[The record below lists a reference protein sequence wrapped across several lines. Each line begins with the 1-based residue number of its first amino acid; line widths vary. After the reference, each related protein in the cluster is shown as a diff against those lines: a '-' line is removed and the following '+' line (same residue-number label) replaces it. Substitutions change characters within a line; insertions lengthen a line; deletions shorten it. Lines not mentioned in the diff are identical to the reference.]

1 LPTGPDHAH
10 KNDASAG
17 GVAKFWGHPLRRSGD
32 APNNWAPAWGARRY
46 VLARA
51 HRRLRREEIGLAVNS
66 MQGRSQNQLHI
77 HIDCIRLDLRR
88 YLARHSAGLS
98 RRWSALRVA
107 FDGHHYRARRLDSR
121 DLHGVDPFRVLAG
134 DILAARADMGN
145 WTLVAIGAKPRGFV
159 LLAGHVDPATHDVAS
174 GDELLDH
181 SCALASRA
189 Q

>member
-1 LPTGPDHAH
+1 
-10 KNDASAG
+10 
-17 GVAKFWGHPLRRSGD
+17 
-32 APNNWAPAWGARRY
+32 
-46 VLARA
+46 
-51 HRRLRREEIGLAVNS
+51 LRREEIGLAVNS

-145 WTLVAIGAKPRGFV
+145 WTLVAIGAKPRCFWPAMSIRRRMMSRRATSCSTTAARS
-159 LLAGHVDPATHDVAS
+159 LLEPSRSLPTPVRLPTSPTSGMPAAMAAIRWARRPGDRGNRRS
-174 GDELLDH
+174 GCSPQQKMPEN
-181 SCALASRA
+181 AK
-189 Q
+189 